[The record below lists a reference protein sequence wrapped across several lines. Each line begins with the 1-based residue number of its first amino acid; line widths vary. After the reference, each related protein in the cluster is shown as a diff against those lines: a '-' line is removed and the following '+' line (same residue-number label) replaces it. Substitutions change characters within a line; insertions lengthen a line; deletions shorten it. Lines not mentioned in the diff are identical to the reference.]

1 VRETVS
7 LGRIAGV
14 KVGINWSALAI
25 VVVIVA
31 RAGHRS
37 AAQRVPGPTNMLLA
51 VFNLIPAAPLDGG
64 RVLRAAVWR
73 RRLNRESA
81 AVTAARAGRVV
92 GFALVGIGLLES
104 PLTGTLNGIWLAL
117 VGWFLISAATA
128 EEQQARIGS
137 RLSGVRV
144 GDVMTGSGGDFT
156 AVDLLRMARS
166 CGGTWDE

>member
-1 VRETVS
+1 VRETVG

-92 GFALVGIGLLES
+92 G
-104 PLTGTLNGIWLAL
+104 
-117 VGWFLISAATA
+117 
-128 EEQQARIGS
+128 S